1 MHVDFLA
8 RFMPRQPQL
17 TLQSLLQLYK
27 QHFAAEED
35 EDGDATADGED
46 DGKEGSNRNK
56 RQVAMPALISY
67 VLLRG
72 GIVERPLRFAV
83 PMISMALSGSVQ
95 MP

>member
-8 RFMPRQPQL
+8 NFMPRQPQL
-17 TLQSLLQLYK
+17 ILLSLLQLYK

-56 RQVAMPALISY
+56 RQVKMSKRISY
-67 VLLRG
+67 HCL
-72 GIVERPLRFAV
+72 
-83 PMISMALSGSVQ
+83 
-95 MP
+95 